1 MREVLSLQG
10 RDVGTVKV
18 TMPIAWST
26 AMLAWGVQD
35 FTAGYKKS
43 GSYAA
48 AILNIKWGTD
58 YLLKTIVG
66 NTTAPGNLKL
76 IWQVGASRPHN
87 SAPPAHSFLAF
98 RLCLDPC
105 RRCASSLLRRC
116 VVSALL

>member
-1 MREVLSLQG
+1 M
-10 RDVGTVKV
+10 GTVKV

-35 FTAGYKKS
+35 FLPGYKKS

-66 NTTAPGNLKL
+66 NTTAPGNIKI
-76 IWQVGASRPHN
+76 IWQVRVI
-87 SAPPAHSFLAF
+87 
-98 RLCLDPC
+98 CLTVHPGT
-105 RRCASSLLRRC
+105 RA
-116 VVSALL
+116 